1 MKIKI
6 IFLAIMLPWL
16 IHAQSDFDK
25 VLKASEIVLGGMSFL
40 KLTSSKKDSKF
51 IESLCVKNK
60 MSDKI
65 TINFVGTNAQGDE
78 IKKQLVIQKDA
89 KECLLQLPKGIYT
102 YEVLL
107 ANNDVFKKGE
117 YKFDDDIVI
126 TVKKD

>member
-6 IFLAIMLPWL
+6 ILLAIMLPWL
-16 IHAQSDFDK
+16 TYAQSDFDK
-25 VLKASEIVLGGMSFL
+25 VLKASEIVIGGMSFL
-40 KLTSSKKDSKF
+40 KLTSTKKDSKF

-60 MSDKI
+60 MTDKI
-65 TINFVGTNAQGDE
+65 TINFVGINAQGDE